1 MKVRF
6 SYGFRVAIIATFFAI
21 LYGQACRQKPARLQN
36 QGTHEVKARAKP
48 PSSFTDTLFIE
59 TPAAV
64 FYYPDS
70 VQVEK
75 IKSLTDPQVFDG
87 SIHEY
92 HYLQKNARKAAKQF
106 NSRLPIIDAQNV
118 RFLIFLSKGQKDTCI
133 DLDTRDDA
141 FGMFIASPN
150 KKPHPVDMAN
160 IDRELPAYFGN

>member
-1 MKVRF
+1 MN
-6 SYGFRVAIIATFFAI
+6 ST
-21 LYGQACRQKPARLQN
+21 PSARL
-36 QGTHEVKARAKP
+36 GCGLLV
-48 PSSFTDTLFIE
+48 
-59 TPAAV
+59 
-64 FYYPDS
+64 
-70 VQVEK
+70 
-75 IKSLTDPQVFDG
+75 G
-87 SIHEY
+87 CIHEY